1 MVKLIC
7 ANMRKDRNVLTAF
20 LFVLILSSLLLHTG
34 LFVGQYSSIY
44 DEKVKERK
52 EADVLSYIVGS
63 DDDISE
69 ALSGI
74 PEIAEFSIQDMVMP
88 GTVKLRIEGEDEEFD
103 LDGST
108 ITRIGEYGAA
118 EEYYFLERNES
129 EEGPKIYFN
138 SYYAKIKGIKI
149 GDEIHKNSTAAG
161 DIDFTVAA
169 RYEALIGGQ

>member
-44 DEKVKERK
+44 AEKVKERK

-74 PEIAEFSIQDMVMP
+74 P
-88 GTVKLRIEGEDEEFD
+88 
-103 LDGST
+103 
-108 ITRIGEYGAA
+108 
-118 EEYYFLERNES
+118 
-129 EEGPKIYFN
+129 
-138 SYYAKIKGIKI
+138 
-149 GDEIHKNSTAAG
+149 
-161 DIDFTVAA
+161 
-169 RYEALIGGQ
+169 GGRRRVYRDRHSCQP